1 MSMSQEVEALLR
13 LAAERASAEVMA
25 SSLPHTSGG
34 ISFLGTPVS
43 LAAPTET
50 KTHAIRVPR
59 VKIMLD
65 LVVKKDCST
74 NMRRQCINASY

>member
-25 SSLPHTSGG
+25 SSLPHTAGG
-34 ISFLGTPVS
+34 ISFLGMPVS

-50 KTHAIRVPR
+50 KTLSG
-59 VKIMLD
+59 M
-65 LVVKKDCST
+65 C
-74 NMRRQCINASY
+74 NAFILGGGFYD